1 MSTHDRDGARSN
13 GEATQVWWQRRAKD
27 IDDLIAQY
35 PDGKSA
41 IMMLFWMAQHER
53 GHVAPEDLDW
63 IAEKLDLTR
72 SYVDST
78 ITFYSLYHL
87 EPVGRYVIVVCD
99 NVVCGLCGGGELTRY
114 FEQLLDVKVGGTT
127 EDNMFT
133 LQITGEC
140 VAACDGAPAVQI
152 NQEYFH
158 KVTPER
164 ADLIVQRLRE
174 GAELADLSDEIGLT
188 APGAVWEAGEST

>member
-1 MSTHDRDGARSN
+1 MSTQKHDGVPAN
-13 GEATQVWWQRRAKD
+13 GQTTAPWWERRA
-27 IDDLIAQY
+27 DDVEALIAQY
-35 PDGKSA
+35 PDGQSA
-41 IMMLFWMAQHER
+41 IMMLFWMAQEER
-53 GHVAPEDLDW
+53 GHVAPEDLNW
-63 IAEKLDLTR
+63 IAKKLDLTR
-72 SYVDST
+72 GYVDST

-87 EPVGRYVIVVCD
+87 EPVGRYVIIVCD
-99 NVVCGLCGGGELTRY
+99 NVMCGLCGAGELTRY

-127 EDNMFT
+127 DDNMFT

-164 ADLIVQRLRE
+164 AELIVRRLRE
-174 GAELADLSDEIGLT
+174 GAELAGLSEEIGLT
-188 APGAVWEAGEST
+188 APGAVWEAGDGT

>member
-1 MSTHDRDGARSN
+1 MSTTEHNGAASN
-13 GEATQVWWQRRAKD
+13 GKATQVWWERRAAD
-27 IDDLIAQY
+27 VERLIAQY
-35 PDGKSA
+35 PEGKSS
-41 IMMLFWMAQHER
+41 IMMLFWMAQQER
-53 GHVAPEDLDW
+53 GHVAPEDLDY
-63 IAEKLDLTR
+63 IAERLGLTR
-72 SYVDST
+72 GYVDST

-87 EPVGRYVIVVCD
+87 EPVGRYVIIICD
-99 NVVCGLCGGGELTRY
+99 NVICGLCGGGELTRY
-114 FEQLLDVKVGGTT
+114 FEQLLGVKVGGTT

-164 ADLIVQRLRE
+164 AELIVRRLRE
-174 GAELADLSDEIGLT
+174 GAELAALSEEIGLT